1 LTLPWIAQRFP
12 GRRILWT
19 ITVIVTT
26 VCLLSLAFTPGLL
39 TALVLFLFGFS
50 NAGGFTIGLS
60 MLSESAAD
68 SAASA
73 RLTAMAFAV
82 TYLLAAIGP
91 TVAGALLDA
100 AGSWTL
106 VYVVLAIVAL
116 TQIPVLLPLRKGT
129 VIRA

>member
-1 LTLPWIAQRFP
+1 
-12 GRRILWT
+12 
-19 ITVIVTT
+19 
-26 VCLLSLAFTPGLL
+26 
-39 TALVLFLFGFS
+39 
-50 NAGGFTIGLS
+50 

-68 SAASA
+68 AASSA

-91 TVAGALLDA
+91 TMAGALLDA
-100 AGSWTL
+100 AGSWEL